1 MAEENYKIQYLPQ
14 KRIDLMLEGG
24 VIEERDGR
32 FFDVFSAIEYKVEG
46 SEIIAVTSDGTELT
60 QDDLNQLNN
69 ESNVGV
75 GGTFTADGTFIPPGF
90 EDATTIDTTTV
101 GIGTTGEVENLLDN
115 INGGNGVNTLQ
126 VLKSTLD
133 DHPEHQQFR
142 FTKQYQATLL
152 EATDLVDTGD
162 ACGKSET
169 GKISGALRKFFKKLK
184 KIRKYGK
191 MYVDEV
197 LSDLSNIRSLIKDT
211 SSIIAAALRTIV
223 QRLRNFII
231 EKVRTAIDK
240 IVDKIFTTLSNTIKQ
255 TIVQQTLNLIIC
267 KFEEILDGLA
277 DFVSNFLNELVG
289 KVINIPLCAA
299 QQFANALINNLA
311 ANIDRAMAPILDGI
325 GDLIGGIG
333 RVAGSIFSAIDKILA
348 IESFLCL
355 EPECPEITEINTNP
369 SDDAAFQTAKDNF
382 ASFIEVPSSSDVE
395 DSIGQWID
403 GFSIF
408 GEKISDSPDSGL
420 ACNTDPFKCG
430 PPTIEI
436 FGGGGIGAA
445 GSAIVDHLGH
455 LIGIN
460 LDNGGT
466 GYTTPPFVA
475 IIDACDHGQGASAYS
490 EINNE
495 GVVVRII
502 IVNTG
507 NGYDNQP
514 TGGTEFDDVVE
525 DTDVISGIISDY
537 NICLDGFEI
546 ISTGIGYS
554 PTDEITIT
562 PDIPNL
568 EVSVSMNDQGQIIE
582 MQILDSV
589 CGITE
594 MPDID
599 INSLTGAGIE
609 VRPILSFNRIID
621 DSPQEVSD
629 RIVEVPIGTDEDT
642 IRNLAQQRNIVR
654 VIDCVS

>member
-1 MAEENYKIQYLPQ
+1 MTSSGKESSKNIK
-14 KRIDLMLEGG
+14 
-24 VIEERDGR
+24 
-32 FFDVFSAIEYKVEG
+32 EG
-46 SEIIAVTSDGTELT
+46 SPKHELYGYS
-60 QDDLNQLNN
+60 QQYQQSKIFAEAL
-69 ESNVGV
+69 VY
-75 GGTFTADGTFIPPGF
+75 
-90 EDATTIDTTTV
+90 
-101 GIGTTGEVENLLDN
+101 TGEPCGSGQMGKIN
-115 INGGNGVNTLQ
+115 IALQ
-126 VLKSTLD
+126 NFFQQLKLI
-133 DHPEHQQFR
+133 
-142 FTKQYQATLL
+142 KQYGQ
-152 EATDLVDTGD
+152 
-162 ACGKSET
+162 
-169 GKISGALRKFFKKLK
+169 
-184 KIRKYGK
+184 
-191 MYVDEV
+191 MYVNEV
-197 LSDLSNIRSLIKDT
+197 LSDLSNIRSLINDV
-211 SSIIAAALRTIV
+211 SSIIATALRTIV

-231 EKVRTAIDK
+231 SKIRQVIQK
-240 IVDKIFTTLSNTIKQ
+240 IVDKIFTTLANTIKG
-255 TIVQQTLNLIIC
+255 TIVQQIINQILC
-267 KFEEILDGLA
+267 KFTEILDGLA
-277 DFVSNFLNELVG
+277 DFVSNFLSELVG
-289 KVINIPLCAA
+289 KVVNIPLCAA
-299 QQFANALINNLA
+299 EQFANALINNLA
-311 ANIDRAMAPILDGI
+311 AKIDNALAPILDGI

-333 RVAGSIFSAIDKILA
+333 KVAGSVFSAIDRILA
-348 IESFLCL
+348 FESFLCL
-355 EPECPEITEINTNP
+355 RPKCSEVIEINLNPATNVP
-369 SDDAAFQTAKDNF
+369 FKTAKDNF
-382 ASFIEVPSSSDVE
+382 ASFIEVPSSSEVE
-395 DSIGQWID
+395 DSVGQWISD
-403 GFSIF
+403 FSIF

-420 ACNTDPFKCG
+420 ACDTDPFKCG

-495 GVVVRII
+495 GEVVRII

-562 PDIPNL
+562 PNIPNL
-568 EVSVSMNDQGQIIE
+568 EVSVSMNEQGQVIE

-599 INSLTGAGIE
+599 INSLTGAGLE

-629 RIVEVPIGTDEDT
+629 RVVEVPIGTDEDT

>member
-1 MAEENYKIQYLPQ
+1 MA
-14 KRIDLMLEGG
+14 
-24 VIEERDGR
+24 
-32 FFDVFSAIEYKVEG
+32 
-46 SEIIAVTSDGTELT
+46 AVTKQSSNNYSKPGASTSEQIITSKQVVLT
-60 QDDLNQLNN
+60 KL
-69 ESNVGV
+69 ESQ
-75 GGTFTADGTFIPPGF
+75 
-90 EDATTIDTTTV
+90 AT
-101 GIGTTGEVENLLDN
+101 
-115 INGGNGVNTLQ
+115 VNT
-126 VLKSTLD
+126 
-133 DHPEHQQFR
+133 
-142 FTKQYQATLL
+142 
-152 EATDLVDTGD
+152 GD
-162 ACGKSET
+162 PCGKSESS
-169 GKISGALRKFFKKLK
+169 KISSALRNFFKQLK
-184 KIRKYGK
+184 KIKKYGK

-197 LSDLSNIRSLIKDT
+197 LLDLKNIRSLIKDT
-211 SSIIAAALRTIV
+211 SSIIAAALRTIT
-223 QRLRNFII
+223 QRLRNWII
-231 EKVRTAIDK
+231 GKIRKAIQW
-240 IVDKIFTTLSNTIKQ
+240 IVDKIFTTLANTIKS

-267 KFEEILDGLA
+267 KFEEILSGLA
-277 DFVSNFLNELVG
+277 DFVSNFLSELVG
-289 KVINIPLCAA
+289 KVVNIPLCAA

-311 ANIDRAMAPILDGI
+311 AKIDSALAPILDGI

-333 RVAGSIFSAIDKILA
+333 KVAGSVFSAIDKILA

-355 EPECPEITEINTNP
+355 EQDCPEITEINTDP

-395 DSIGQWID
+395 DSIGQYID

-420 ACNTDPFKCG
+420 SCDTNPYRCG

-455 LIGIN
+455 LIGVN
-460 LDNGGT
+460 LDNGGE

-475 IIDACDHGQGASAYS
+475 IIDNCEHGQGASAYS

-495 GVVVRII
+495 GVVVRIV

-514 TGGTEFDDVVE
+514 TGGTEFDDVV
-525 DTDVISGIISDY
+525 DDDVDGIDVVGGIISDY
-537 NICLDGFEI
+537 NVCLDGFEI

-568 EVSVSMNDQGQIIE
+568 EVSVSMNEQGQVIE

-599 INSLTGAGIE
+599 INSLTGAGLE
-609 VRPILSFNRIID
+609 VRPILSFNRIVD

-629 RIVEVPIGTDEDT
+629 RVVEVPIGTDEDA
-642 IRNLAQQRNIVR
+642 IRILAQQRNIVR

>member
-1 MAEENYKIQYLPQ
+1 MAVDIQ
-14 KRIDLMLEGG
+14 
-24 VIEERDGR
+24 
-32 FFDVFSAIEYKVEG
+32 A
-46 SEIIAVTSDGTELT
+46 
-60 QDDLNQLNN
+60 
-69 ESNVGV
+69 
-75 GGTFTADGTFIPPGF
+75 
-90 EDATTIDTTTV
+90 
-101 GIGTTGEVENLLDN
+101 
-115 INGGNGVNTLQ
+115 
-126 VLKSTLD
+126 LKSNNIGF
-133 DHPEHQQFR
+133 PGHQQYGNSQQIVKSTIF
-142 FTKQYQATLL
+142 A
-152 EATDLVDTGD
+152 EALVDTGD
-162 ACGKSET
+162 PCGKSEL
-169 GKISGALRKFFKKLK
+169 GKISGALRNFFEQLKL
-184 KIRKYGK
+184 IRKYGQ
-191 MYVDEV
+191 MYVNEV
-197 LSDLSNIRSLIKDT
+197 LSDLSNIRSLIKDA

-231 EKVRTAIDK
+231 DK
-240 IVDKIFTTLSNTIKQ
+240 IRGVVQAIVDKIFTTLANTIKG
-255 TIVQQTLNLIIC
+255 TIVQKIINQILC
-267 KFEEILDGLA
+267 TFTKILDGLV
-277 DFVSNFLNELVG
+277 DFVSNFLSELVG

-299 QQFANALINNLA
+299 QQFANSLINNLA
-311 ANIDRAMAPILDGI
+311 ASIDKALAPILDGI
-325 GDLIGGIG
+325 GDLMGGIG
-333 RVAGSIFSAIDKILA
+333 KVAGSVFSAIDKILA
-348 IESFLCL
+348 FESFLCL
-355 EPECPEITEINTNP
+355 EPDCPEVTEINLNP
-369 SDDAAFQTAKDNF
+369 SNTTPFKTAKDNF
-382 ASFIEVPSSSDVE
+382 ESFIEVPSSSDVE

-420 ACNTDPFKCG
+420 TCDTDPFKCG

-460 LDNGGT
+460 LDNGGS

-495 GVVVRII
+495 GEVVRII

-525 DTDVISGIISDY
+525 DTDVVSGVISDY
-537 NICLDGFEI
+537 NICLEGFEI

-562 PDIPNL
+562 PNIPNL

-642 IRNLAQQRNIVR
+642 IRNLAQQQNIVR

>member
-1 MAEENYKIQYLPQ
+1 MADNSSIQ
-14 KRIDLMLEGG
+14 
-24 VIEERDGR
+24 
-32 FFDVFSAIEYKVEG
+32 A
-46 SEIIAVTSDGTELT
+46 
-60 QDDLNQLNN
+60 
-69 ESNVGV
+69 
-75 GGTFTADGTFIPPGF
+75 
-90 EDATTIDTTTV
+90 
-101 GIGTTGEVENLLDN
+101 
-115 INGGNGVNTLQ
+115 
-126 VLKSTLD
+126 LKSNNTGF
-133 DHPEHQQFR
+133 PRHQQYGNSQQIVRSTIF
-142 FTKQYQATLL
+142 AD
-152 EATDLVDTGD
+152 ALVDTGD
-162 ACGKSET
+162 PCGKSEL
-169 GKISGALRKFFKKLK
+169 GKISGALRNLFKQLKL
-184 KIRKYGK
+184 IRKYGQ
-191 MYVDEV
+191 MYVNEV
-197 LSDLSNIRSLIKDT
+197 LSELSNIRSLIKDA

-231 EKVRTAIDK
+231 DK
-240 IVDKIFTTLSNTIKQ
+240 IRGVVQAIVDKIFTTLANTIKG
-255 TIVQQTLNLIIC
+255 TIVQKIINQILC
-267 KFEEILDGLA
+267 TFTKILDGLV
-277 DFVSNFLNELVG
+277 DFVSNFLSELVG

-348 IESFLCL
+348 FESFLCL
-355 EPECPEITEINTNP
+355 EPDCPDVTEINLNP
-369 SDDAAFQTAKDNF
+369 SKTTPFETAKDNF
-382 ASFIEVPSSSDVE
+382 ESFIEVPSSSDVE

-460 LDNGGT
+460 LDNGGS

-495 GVVVRII
+495 GEVVRII

-507 NGYDNQP
+507 DGYDNQP
-514 TGGTEFDDVVE
+514 TGGTEFDDVVD
-525 DTDVISGIISDY
+525 DTDVVSGVISDY
-537 NICLDGFEI
+537 NICLEGFEI

>member
-1 MAEENYKIQYLPQ
+1 MARLSYDIQTPKDWTNSTAPTEEQIA
-14 KRIDLMLEGG
+14 
-24 VIEERDGR
+24 
-32 FFDVFSAIEYKVEG
+32 FSKALV
-46 SEIIAVTSDGTELT
+46 
-60 QDDLNQLNN
+60 
-69 ESNVGV
+69 
-75 GGTFTADGTFIPPGF
+75 
-90 EDATTIDTTTV
+90 
-101 GIGTTGEVENLLDN
+101 
-115 INGGNGVNTLQ
+115 
-126 VLKSTLD
+126 
-133 DHPEHQQFR
+133 
-142 FTKQYQATLL
+142 ATLT
-152 EATDLVDTGD
+152 EAQEIVPTGD
-162 ACGKSET
+162 ACGKSEA
-169 GKISGALRKFFKKLK
+169 GKISTALRKFFKKLK
-184 KIRKYGK
+184 NIKKYGK

-197 LSDLSNIRSLIKDT
+197 LLDLQNIRSLIKDV

-223 QRLRNFII
+223 QRLRNWI
-231 EKVRTAIDK
+231 IDK
-240 IVDKIFTTLSNTIKQ
+240 IRKAIQFIVDKIFTTLANTIKS

-277 DFVSNFLNELVG
+277 DFVSNFLSELVG
-289 KVINIPLCAA
+289 KVVNIPLCAA

-311 ANIDRAMAPILDGI
+311 AKIDSALAPILDGI

-333 RVAGSIFSAIDKILA
+333 KVAGSVFSAIDKILA

-355 EPECPEITEINTNP
+355 EPECPEVTDINTNP
-369 SDDAAFQTAKDNF
+369 SDDAVFQLAKDNF
-382 ASFIEVPSSSDVE
+382 ASFIEVPSSSEVE
-395 DSIGQWID
+395 DSIGKWTE

-408 GEKISDSPDSGL
+408 GEKIADSPDSGL
-420 ACNTDPFKCG
+420 TCDTNPYRCG

-445 GSAIVDHLGH
+445 SSAIVDHLGH
-455 LIGIN
+455 IIGAN
-460 LDNGGT
+460 LDNGGS

-475 IIDACDHGQGASAYS
+475 IIDNCEHGQGASAYS

-495 GVVVRII
+495 GVVVRIV

-514 TGGTEFDDVVE
+514 TGGTEFDDVV
-525 DTDVISGIISDY
+525 DDDIDGIDVVGGIISDY
-537 NICLDGFEI
+537 NVCLDGFEI

-562 PDIPNL
+562 PNIPNL
-568 EVSVSMNDQGQIIE
+568 EVSVSMNEQGQVIE

-599 INSLTGAGIE
+599 INSLTGAGLE
-609 VRPILSFNRIID
+609 VRPILSFNRIVD

-629 RIVEVPIGTDEDT
+629 RVVEVPIGTDEDA
-642 IRNLAQQRNIVR
+642 IRILAQQRNIVR

>member
-1 MAEENYKIQYLPQ
+1 M
-14 KRIDLMLEGG
+14 
-24 VIEERDGR
+24 
-32 FFDVFSAIEYKVEG
+32 
-46 SEIIAVTSDGTELT
+46 T
-60 QDDLNQLNN
+60 
-69 ESNVGV
+69 
-75 GGTFTADGTFIPPGF
+75 
-90 EDATTIDTTTV
+90 
-101 GIGTTGEVENLLDN
+101 
-115 INGGNGVNTLQ
+115 VNTRQSENIYSKEGAYYSDQPLYSQ
-126 VLKSTLD
+126 AYQKSTIFAD
-133 DHPEHQQFR
+133 
-142 FTKQYQATLL
+142 A
-152 EATDLVDTGD
+152 LVDTGD
-162 ACGKSET
+162 PCGKSEL
-169 GKISGALRKFFKKLK
+169 GKISGALRNLFKQLKL
-184 KIRKYGK
+184 IRKYGQ
-191 MYVDEV
+191 MYVNEV
-197 LSDLSNIRSLIKDT
+197 LSDLSNIRSLIKDA

-231 EKVRTAIDK
+231 DK
-240 IVDKIFTTLSNTIKQ
+240 IRGVVQAIVDKIFTTLANTIKG
-255 TIVQQTLNLIIC
+255 TIVQLIINQILC
-267 KFEEILDGLA
+267 KFTEILDGLV
-277 DFVSNFLNELVG
+277 DFVSNFLSELVG
-289 KVINIPLCAA
+289 KVVNIPLCAA
-299 QQFANALINNLA
+299 QQFANSLINNLA
-311 ANIDRAMAPILDGI
+311 ANIDKALAPILDGI

-333 RVAGSIFSAIDKILA
+333 KVAGSVFSAIDKILA
-348 IESFLCL
+348 FESFLCL
-355 EPECPEITEINTNP
+355 EPKCPENTEINLNP
-369 SDDAAFQTAKDNF
+369 SKTTPFQTAKDNF
-382 ASFIEVPSSSDVE
+382 ESFIEVPSSSDVE
-395 DSIGQWID
+395 DSIGGYID

-420 ACNTDPFKCG
+420 ACDTDPYRCG

-436 FGGGGIGAA
+436 FGGGGLAAA

-460 LDNGGT
+460 LDNGGS

-507 NGYDNQP
+507 DGYDNQP
-514 TGGTEFDDVVE
+514 TGGTEFDDVDT
-525 DTDVISGIISDY
+525 DTDVVSGIISDY
-537 NICLDGFEI
+537 NICLEGFEI

-562 PDIPNL
+562 PNIPNL
-568 EVSVSMNDQGQIIE
+568 EVSVSMNEQGQIIE

-629 RIVEVPIGTDEDT
+629 RVVEVPIGTDEDI

>member
-24 VIEERDGR
+24 VIEEKDGR

-90 EDATTIDTTTV
+90 EDATTIDTTV

-382 ASFIEVPSSSDVE
+382 ASFIEVPSSSEVE
-395 DSIGQWID
+395 DSVGQWID
-403 GFSIF
+403 DFSIF
-408 GEKISDSPDSGL
+408 GEKIADSPDSGL
-420 ACNTDPFKCG
+420 SCDTDPYRCG

-599 INSLTGAGIE
+599 INSLTGAGLE
-609 VRPILSFNRIID
+609 VRPILSFNRIVD

-629 RIVEVPIGTDEDT
+629 RVVEVPIGTDEDT

>member
-1 MAEENYKIQYLPQ
+1 MASNIQ
-14 KRIDLMLEGG
+14 
-24 VIEERDGR
+24 
-32 FFDVFSAIEYKVEG
+32 A
-46 SEIIAVTSDGTELT
+46 
-60 QDDLNQLNN
+60 
-69 ESNVGV
+69 
-75 GGTFTADGTFIPPGF
+75 
-90 EDATTIDTTTV
+90 
-101 GIGTTGEVENLLDN
+101 
-115 INGGNGVNTLQ
+115 
-126 VLKSTLD
+126 LKSIKGDKVDKTQLYGNSQ
-133 DHPEHQQFR
+133 HIVKSTIF
-142 FTKQYQATLL
+142 A
-152 EATDLVDTGD
+152 EALVDTGD
-162 ACGKSET
+162 PCGKSEL
-169 GKISGALRKFFKKLK
+169 GKISGALRNFFEQLKL
-184 KIRKYGK
+184 IRKYGQ
-191 MYVDEV
+191 MYVNEV
-197 LSDLSNIRSLIKDT
+197 LSDLSNIRSLIKDA

-231 EKVRTAIDK
+231 DK
-240 IVDKIFTTLSNTIKQ
+240 IRGVIQAIVDKIFTTLANTIKG
-255 TIVQQTLNLIIC
+255 TIVQKIINQILC
-267 KFEEILDGLA
+267 EFTRILDGLV
-277 DFVSNFLNELVG
+277 DFVSNFLSELVG

-299 QQFANALINNLA
+299 QQFANSLINNLA
-311 ANIDRAMAPILDGI
+311 ANIDKALAPILDGI
-325 GDLIGGIG
+325 GDLMGGIG
-333 RVAGSIFSAIDKILA
+333 KVAGSVFSAIDKILA
-348 IESFLCL
+348 FESFLCL
-355 EPECPEITEINTNP
+355 EPKCPEVTEINLNP
-369 SDDAAFQTAKDNF
+369 SNTTPFKTAKDNF

-395 DSIGQWID
+395 DSIGRYID
-403 GFSIF
+403 EFSIF

-420 ACNTDPFKCG
+420 ACDTDPFKCG

-460 LDNGGT
+460 LDNGGS

-495 GVVVRII
+495 GEVVRII

-507 NGYDNQP
+507 DGYDNQP
-514 TGGTEFDDVVE
+514 TGGTEFDDVVD
-525 DTDVISGIISDY
+525 DTDVVSGVISDY
-537 NICLDGFEI
+537 NICLEGFEI

-568 EVSVSMNDQGQIIE
+568 EVNVSMNDQGQIIE

-599 INSLTGAGIE
+599 INSLTGAGLE
-609 VRPILSFNRIID
+609 VRPILSFNRIVD

-629 RIVEVPIGTDEDT
+629 RVVEVPIGTDEDT
-642 IRNLAQQRNIVR
+642 IRNLAQQQNIVR

>member
-1 MAEENYKIQYLPQ
+1 MASNIQ
-14 KRIDLMLEGG
+14 
-24 VIEERDGR
+24 
-32 FFDVFSAIEYKVEG
+32 A
-46 SEIIAVTSDGTELT
+46 
-60 QDDLNQLNN
+60 
-69 ESNVGV
+69 
-75 GGTFTADGTFIPPGF
+75 
-90 EDATTIDTTTV
+90 
-101 GIGTTGEVENLLDN
+101 
-115 INGGNGVNTLQ
+115 
-126 VLKSTLD
+126 LKSINKNVDQSQLYGNS
-133 DHPEHQQFR
+133 QQIVRSTIF
-142 FTKQYQATLL
+142 A
-152 EATDLVDTGD
+152 EALVDTGD
-162 ACGKSET
+162 PCGKSEL
-169 GKISGALRKFFKKLK
+169 GKISGALRNLFKQLKL
-184 KIRKYGK
+184 IRKYGQ
-191 MYVDEV
+191 MYVNEV
-197 LSDLSNIRSLIKDT
+197 LSDLSNIRSLIKDA
-211 SSIIAAALRTIV
+211 SSIIASALRTIV

-231 EKVRTAIDK
+231 SKIRGVIQA
-240 IVDKIFTTLSNTIKQ
+240 IVDKIFTTLANTIKG
-255 TIVQQTLNLIIC
+255 TIVQKIINQILC
-267 KFEEILDGLA
+267 EFTRILDGIV
-277 DFVSNFLNELVG
+277 DFVSNFLSELVG

-299 QQFANALINNLA
+299 QQFANSLINNLA
-311 ANIDRAMAPILDGI
+311 ANIDKALAPILDGI
-325 GDLIGGIG
+325 GDLIGGVG
-333 RVAGSIFSAIDKILA
+333 KVAGSVFSAIDKILA
-348 IESFLCL
+348 FESFLCQ
-355 EPECPEITEINTNP
+355 EPDCPKNTEINLNP
-369 SDDAAFQTAKDNF
+369 SKTTPFQTARDNF
-382 ASFIEVPSSSDVE
+382 KSFIEVPSSSDVE
-395 DSIGQWID
+395 DSIGGYID

-420 ACNTDPFKCG
+420 ACDTDPYRCG

-436 FGGGGIGAA
+436 FGGGGLAAA

-460 LDNGGT
+460 LDNGGS

-507 NGYDNQP
+507 DGYDNQP
-514 TGGTEFDDVVE
+514 TGGTEFDDVDTDT
-525 DTDVISGIISDY
+525 DTDVVSGIISDY
-537 NICLDGFEI
+537 NICLEGFEI

-562 PDIPNL
+562 PNIPNL
-568 EVSVSMNDQGQIIE
+568 EVSVSMNEQGQIIE

-629 RIVEVPIGTDEDT
+629 RVVEVPIGTDEDA

>member
-1 MAEENYKIQYLPQ
+1 MASNIQ
-14 KRIDLMLEGG
+14 
-24 VIEERDGR
+24 
-32 FFDVFSAIEYKVEG
+32 A
-46 SEIIAVTSDGTELT
+46 
-60 QDDLNQLNN
+60 
-69 ESNVGV
+69 
-75 GGTFTADGTFIPPGF
+75 
-90 EDATTIDTTTV
+90 
-101 GIGTTGEVENLLDN
+101 
-115 INGGNGVNTLQ
+115 
-126 VLKSTLD
+126 LKSINKNVDQSQLYGNS
-133 DHPEHQQFR
+133 QQIVRSTIF
-142 FTKQYQATLL
+142 A
-152 EATDLVDTGD
+152 EALVDTGD
-162 ACGKSET
+162 PCGKSEL
-169 GKISGALRKFFKKLK
+169 GKISGALRNLFKQLKL
-184 KIRKYGK
+184 IRKYGQ
-191 MYVDEV
+191 MYVNEV
-197 LSDLSNIRSLIKDT
+197 LSDLSNIRSLIKHA
-211 SSIIAAALRTIV
+211 SSIIASALRTIV

-231 EKVRTAIDK
+231 SKIRGVIQA
-240 IVDKIFTTLSNTIKQ
+240 IVDKIFTTLANTIKG
-255 TIVQQTLNLIIC
+255 TIVQKIINQILC
-267 KFEEILDGLA
+267 EFTRILDGIV
-277 DFVSNFLNELVG
+277 DFVSNFLSELVG

-311 ANIDRAMAPILDGI
+311 ASIDKALAPILDGI
-325 GDLIGGIG
+325 GDLIGGVG
-333 RVAGSIFSAIDKILA
+333 KVAGSVFSAIDKILA
-348 IESFLCL
+348 FESFLCQ
-355 EPECPEITEINTNP
+355 EPDCPKNTEINLNP
-369 SDDAAFQTAKDNF
+369 SKTTPFQTARDNF
-382 ASFIEVPSSSDVE
+382 KSFIEVPSSSDVE
-395 DSIGQWID
+395 DSIGGYID

-420 ACNTDPFKCG
+420 ACDTDPYRCG

-436 FGGGGIGAA
+436 FGGGGLAAA

-460 LDNGGT
+460 LDNGGS

-507 NGYDNQP
+507 DGYDNQP
-514 TGGTEFDDVVE
+514 TGGTEFDDVDTDT
-525 DTDVISGIISDY
+525 DTDVVSGIISDY
-537 NICLDGFEI
+537 NICLEGFEI

-562 PDIPNL
+562 PNIPNL
-568 EVSVSMNDQGQIIE
+568 EVSVSMNEQGQIIE

-629 RIVEVPIGTDEDT
+629 RVVEVPIGTDEDA

>member
-1 MAEENYKIQYLPQ
+1 MASNIQ
-14 KRIDLMLEGG
+14 
-24 VIEERDGR
+24 
-32 FFDVFSAIEYKVEG
+32 A
-46 SEIIAVTSDGTELT
+46 
-60 QDDLNQLNN
+60 
-69 ESNVGV
+69 
-75 GGTFTADGTFIPPGF
+75 
-90 EDATTIDTTTV
+90 
-101 GIGTTGEVENLLDN
+101 
-115 INGGNGVNTLQ
+115 
-126 VLKSTLD
+126 LKSINKNVDQSQLYGNS
-133 DHPEHQQFR
+133 QQIVRSTIF
-142 FTKQYQATLL
+142 A
-152 EATDLVDTGD
+152 EALVDTGD
-162 ACGKSET
+162 PCGKSEL
-169 GKISGALRKFFKKLK
+169 GKISGALRNLFKQLKL
-184 KIRKYGK
+184 IRKYGQ
-191 MYVDEV
+191 MYVNEV
-197 LSDLSNIRSLIKDT
+197 LSDLSNIRSLIKDA
-211 SSIIAAALRTIV
+211 SSIIASALRTIV

-231 EKVRTAIDK
+231 SKIRGVIQA
-240 IVDKIFTTLSNTIKQ
+240 IVDKIFTTLANTIKG
-255 TIVQQTLNLIIC
+255 TIVQKIINQILC
-267 KFEEILDGLA
+267 EFTRILDGIV
-277 DFVSNFLNELVG
+277 DFVSNFLSELVG

-299 QQFANALINNLA
+299 QQFANSLINNLA
-311 ANIDRAMAPILDGI
+311 ANIDKALAPILDGI
-325 GDLIGGIG
+325 GDLIGGVG
-333 RVAGSIFSAIDKILA
+333 KVAGSVFSAIDKILA
-348 IESFLCL
+348 FESFLCQ
-355 EPECPEITEINTNP
+355 EPDCPKNTEINLNP
-369 SDDAAFQTAKDNF
+369 SKTTPFQTARDNF
-382 ASFIEVPSSSDVE
+382 KSFIEVPSSSDVE
-395 DSIGQWID
+395 DSIGGYID

-420 ACNTDPFKCG
+420 ACDTDPYRCG

-436 FGGGGIGAA
+436 FGGGGLAAA

-460 LDNGGT
+460 LDNGGS

-507 NGYDNQP
+507 DGYDNQP
-514 TGGTEFDDVVE
+514 TGGTEFDDVDTDT
-525 DTDVISGIISDY
+525 DTDVVSGIISDY
-537 NICLDGFEI
+537 NICLEGFEI

-562 PDIPNL
+562 PNIPNL
-568 EVSVSMNDQGQIIE
+568 EVSVSMNEQGQIIE

-599 INSLTGAGIE
+599 INSLTGAGLE

-629 RIVEVPIGTDEDT
+629 RVVEVPIGTDEDA

>member
-1 MAEENYKIQYLPQ
+1 MARLSYDIQSPKDWTNSTAPTEEQIA
-14 KRIDLMLEGG
+14 
-24 VIEERDGR
+24 
-32 FFDVFSAIEYKVEG
+32 FSKALV
-46 SEIIAVTSDGTELT
+46 
-60 QDDLNQLNN
+60 
-69 ESNVGV
+69 
-75 GGTFTADGTFIPPGF
+75 
-90 EDATTIDTTTV
+90 
-101 GIGTTGEVENLLDN
+101 
-115 INGGNGVNTLQ
+115 
-126 VLKSTLD
+126 
-133 DHPEHQQFR
+133 
-142 FTKQYQATLL
+142 ATLT
-152 EATDLVDTGD
+152 EAQEIVPTGD
-162 ACGKSET
+162 ACGKSEA
-169 GKISGALRKFFKKLK
+169 GKISTALRKFFKKLK
-184 KIRKYGK
+184 NIKKYGK

-197 LSDLSNIRSLIKDT
+197 LLDLQNIRSLIKDV

-223 QRLRNFII
+223 QRLRNWI
-231 EKVRTAIDK
+231 IDK
-240 IVDKIFTTLSNTIKQ
+240 IRKAIQFIVDKIFTTLANTIKS

-277 DFVSNFLNELVG
+277 DFVSNFLSELVG
-289 KVINIPLCAA
+289 KVVNIPLCAA

-311 ANIDRAMAPILDGI
+311 AKIDSALAPILDGI

-333 RVAGSIFSAIDKILA
+333 KVAGSVFSAIDKILA

-355 EPECPEITEINTNP
+355 EPECPEVTDINTNP
-369 SDDAAFQTAKDNF
+369 SDDAVFQLAKDNF
-382 ASFIEVPSSSDVE
+382 ASFIEVPSSSEVE
-395 DSIGQWID
+395 DSIGKWTE

-408 GEKISDSPDSGL
+408 GEKIADSPDSGL
-420 ACNTDPFKCG
+420 TCDTNPYRCG
-430 PPTIEI
+430 PPPIEI

-445 GSAIVDHLGH
+445 ASAIVDHLGH
-455 LIGIN
+455 IIGAN
-460 LDNGGT
+460 LDNGGS

-475 IIDACDHGQGASAYS
+475 IIDNCEHGQGASAYS

-495 GVVVRII
+495 GVVVRIV

-514 TGGTEFDDVVE
+514 TGGTEFDDVV
-525 DTDVISGIISDY
+525 DDDIDGIDVVGGIISDY
-537 NICLDGFEI
+537 NVCLDGFEI

-562 PDIPNL
+562 PNIPNL
-568 EVSVSMNDQGQIIE
+568 EVSVSMNEQGQVIE

-599 INSLTGAGIE
+599 INSLTGAGLE

-629 RIVEVPIGTDEDT
+629 RVVEVPIGTDEDT

>member
-1 MAEENYKIQYLPQ
+1 MLKNILDLLKLDEMSPVEAGPENGNGNGNG
-14 KRIDLMLEGG
+14 EN
-24 VIEERDGR
+24 
-32 FFDVFSAIEYKVEG
+32 FFDNPSANIQTPKTYTVDYTYN
-46 SEIIAVTSDGTELT
+46 SEQYALSKDIVRTLTEA
-60 QDDLNQLNN
+60 
-69 ESNVGV
+69 SRR
-75 GGTFTADGTFIPPGF
+75 
-90 EDATTIDTTTV
+90 
-101 GIGTTGEVENLLDN
+101 
-115 INGGNGVNTLQ
+115 VN
-126 VLKSTLD
+126 
-133 DHPEHQQFR
+133 
-142 FTKQYQATLL
+142 
-152 EATDLVDTGD
+152 TGD

-169 GKISGALRKFFKKLK
+169 GKISGALRNFFDDLK

-197 LSDLSNIRSLIKDT
+197 LYDLSNIRSLIKNT

-231 EKVRTAIDK
+231 EKVRKAIDK
-240 IVDKIFTTLSNTIKQ
+240 IVDKIFTTLTNTVKQ

-267 KFEEILDGLA
+267 KFEEILNGLA
-277 DFVSNFLNELVG
+277 DFVSNFLSELVG

-369 SDDAAFQTAKDNF
+369 SEDAVFQLAKDNF

-420 ACNTDPFKCG
+420 TCDTDPFKCG

-460 LDNGGT
+460 LDNGGS

-495 GVVVRII
+495 GEVVRII

-507 NGYDNQP
+507 DGYDNQP
-514 TGGTEFDDVVE
+514 TGGTEFDDVDTDT
-525 DTDVISGIISDY
+525 DTDVVSGIISDY

-562 PDIPNL
+562 PNIPNL

-629 RIVEVPIGTDEDT
+629 RVVEVPIGTDEDT

>member
-1 MAEENYKIQYLPQ
+1 M
-14 KRIDLMLEGG
+14 
-24 VIEERDGR
+24 
-32 FFDVFSAIEYKVEG
+32 
-46 SEIIAVTSDGTELT
+46 
-60 QDDLNQLNN
+60 
-69 ESNVGV
+69 
-75 GGTFTADGTFIPPGF
+75 
-90 EDATTIDTTTV
+90 
-101 GIGTTGEVENLLDN
+101 
-115 INGGNGVNTLQ
+115 
-126 VLKSTLD
+126 
-133 DHPEHQQFR
+133 
-142 FTKQYQATLL
+142 
-152 EATDLVDTGD
+152 
-162 ACGKSET
+162 
-169 GKISGALRKFFKKLK
+169 
-184 KIRKYGK
+184 
-191 MYVDEV
+191 DEV

-267 KFEEILDGLA
+267 KFEEILEGLA
-277 DFVSNFLNELVG
+277 DFVSNFLSELVG

-369 SDDAAFQTAKDNF
+369 SEDAAFQTAKDNF

-420 ACNTDPFKCG
+420 VCNTDPFKCG

-455 LIGIN
+455 LIGVN

-599 INSLTGAGIE
+599 INSLTGAGLE
-609 VRPILSFNRIID
+609 VRPILSFNRIVD

-629 RIVEVPIGTDEDT
+629 RVVEVPIGTDEDT

>member
-1 MAEENYKIQYLPQ
+1 MARLSYDIQTPKDWTNSTAPTEEQIA
-14 KRIDLMLEGG
+14 
-24 VIEERDGR
+24 
-32 FFDVFSAIEYKVEG
+32 FSKALV
-46 SEIIAVTSDGTELT
+46 
-60 QDDLNQLNN
+60 
-69 ESNVGV
+69 
-75 GGTFTADGTFIPPGF
+75 
-90 EDATTIDTTTV
+90 
-101 GIGTTGEVENLLDN
+101 
-115 INGGNGVNTLQ
+115 
-126 VLKSTLD
+126 
-133 DHPEHQQFR
+133 
-142 FTKQYQATLL
+142 ATLT
-152 EATDLVDTGD
+152 EAQEIVPTGD
-162 ACGKSET
+162 ACGKSEA
-169 GKISGALRKFFKKLK
+169 GKISTALRKFFKKLK
-184 KIRKYGK
+184 NIKKYGK

-197 LSDLSNIRSLIKDT
+197 LLDLQNIRSLIKDV

-223 QRLRNFII
+223 QRLRNWI
-231 EKVRTAIDK
+231 IDK
-240 IVDKIFTTLSNTIKQ
+240 IRKAIQFIVDKIFTTLANTIKS

-277 DFVSNFLNELVG
+277 DFVSNFLSELVG
-289 KVINIPLCAA
+289 KVVNIPLCAA

-311 ANIDRAMAPILDGI
+311 AKIDSALAPILDGI

-333 RVAGSIFSAIDKILA
+333 KVAGSVFSAIDKILA

-355 EPECPEITEINTNP
+355 EPECPEVTDINTNP
-369 SDDAAFQTAKDNF
+369 SDDAVFQLAKDNF
-382 ASFIEVPSSSDVE
+382 ASFIEVPSSSEVE
-395 DSIGQWID
+395 DSIGKWTE

-408 GEKISDSPDSGL
+408 GEKIADSPDSGL
-420 ACNTDPFKCG
+420 TCDTNPYRCG

-436 FGGGGIGAA
+436 FGGGGLAAA

-455 LIGIN
+455 LIGVN
-460 LDNGGT
+460 LDNGGS

-475 IIDACDHGQGASAYS
+475 IIDNCDHGQGASAYS

-495 GVVVRII
+495 GVVVRIV

-514 TGGTEFDDVVE
+514 TGGTEFDDVV
-525 DTDVISGIISDY
+525 DDDIDGIDVVGGIISDY
-537 NICLDGFEI
+537 NVCLDGFEI

-562 PDIPNL
+562 PNIPNL
-568 EVSVSMNDQGQIIE
+568 EVSVSMNEQGQVIE

-599 INSLTGAGIE
+599 INSLTGAGLE
-609 VRPILSFNRIID
+609 VRPILSFNRIVD

-629 RIVEVPIGTDEDT
+629 RVVEVPIGTDEDA
-642 IRNLAQQRNIVR
+642 IRILAQQRNIVR

>member
-1 MAEENYKIQYLPQ
+1 MADNSSIQ
-14 KRIDLMLEGG
+14 
-24 VIEERDGR
+24 
-32 FFDVFSAIEYKVEG
+32 A
-46 SEIIAVTSDGTELT
+46 
-60 QDDLNQLNN
+60 
-69 ESNVGV
+69 
-75 GGTFTADGTFIPPGF
+75 
-90 EDATTIDTTTV
+90 
-101 GIGTTGEVENLLDN
+101 
-115 INGGNGVNTLQ
+115 
-126 VLKSTLD
+126 LKSNNTGF
-133 DHPEHQQFR
+133 PRHQQYGNSQQIVRSTIF
-142 FTKQYQATLL
+142 AD
-152 EATDLVDTGD
+152 ALVDTGD
-162 ACGKSET
+162 PCGKSEL
-169 GKISGALRKFFKKLK
+169 GKISGALRNLFKQLKL
-184 KIRKYGK
+184 IRKYGQ
-191 MYVDEV
+191 MYVNEV
-197 LSDLSNIRSLIKDT
+197 LSDLSNIRSLIKDA

-231 EKVRTAIDK
+231 DK
-240 IVDKIFTTLSNTIKQ
+240 IRGVVQAIVDKIFTTLANTIKG
-255 TIVQQTLNLIIC
+255 TIVQKIINQILC
-267 KFEEILDGLA
+267 EFTRILDGLV
-277 DFVSNFLNELVG
+277 DFVSNFLSELVG

-333 RVAGSIFSAIDKILA
+333 KVAGSVFSAIDKILA
-348 IESFLCL
+348 FESFLCL
-355 EPECPEITEINTNP
+355 EPKCSEVTEINLNP
-369 SDDAAFQTAKDNF
+369 SKTTPFETAKDNF
-382 ASFIEVPSSSDVE
+382 ESFIEVPSSSDVE

-420 ACNTDPFKCG
+420 ACDTDPFKCG

-460 LDNGGT
+460 LDNGGS

-495 GVVVRII
+495 GEVVRII

-507 NGYDNQP
+507 DGYDNQP
-514 TGGTEFDDVVE
+514 TGGTEFDDVVD
-525 DTDVISGIISDY
+525 DTDVVSGVISDY
-537 NICLDGFEI
+537 NICLEGFEI

-568 EVSVSMNDQGQIIE
+568 EVNVSMNDQGQIVE

-629 RIVEVPIGTDEDT
+629 RVVEVPIGTDEDT
-642 IRNLAQQRNIVR
+642 IRNLAQQQNIVR

>member
-1 MAEENYKIQYLPQ
+1 MASNIQ
-14 KRIDLMLEGG
+14 
-24 VIEERDGR
+24 
-32 FFDVFSAIEYKVEG
+32 A
-46 SEIIAVTSDGTELT
+46 
-60 QDDLNQLNN
+60 
-69 ESNVGV
+69 
-75 GGTFTADGTFIPPGF
+75 
-90 EDATTIDTTTV
+90 
-101 GIGTTGEVENLLDN
+101 
-115 INGGNGVNTLQ
+115 
-126 VLKSTLD
+126 LKSINKNVDQSQLYGNS
-133 DHPEHQQFR
+133 QQIVRSTIF
-142 FTKQYQATLL
+142 A
-152 EATDLVDTGD
+152 EALVDTGD
-162 ACGKSET
+162 PCGKSEL
-169 GKISGALRKFFKKLK
+169 GKISGALRNLFKQLKL
-184 KIRKYGK
+184 IRKYGQ
-191 MYVDEV
+191 MYVNEV
-197 LSDLSNIRSLIKDT
+197 LSDLSNIRSLIKDA
-211 SSIIAAALRTIV
+211 SSIIASALRTIV

-231 EKVRTAIDK
+231 SKIRGVIQA
-240 IVDKIFTTLSNTIKQ
+240 IVDKIFTTLANTIKG
-255 TIVQQTLNLIIC
+255 TIVQLIINQILY
-267 KFEEILDGLA
+267 KFTEILDGLV
-277 DFVSNFLNELVG
+277 DFVSNFLSELVG

-299 QQFANALINNLA
+299 QQFANSLINNLA
-311 ANIDRAMAPILDGI
+311 ANIDKALAPILDGI

-333 RVAGSIFSAIDKILA
+333 KVAGSVFSAIDKILA
-348 IESFLCL
+348 FESFLCQ
-355 EPECPEITEINTNP
+355 EPDCPKNTEINLNP
-369 SDDAAFQTAKDNF
+369 SKTTPFQTARDNF
-382 ASFIEVPSSSDVE
+382 KSFIEVPSSSDVE
-395 DSIGQWID
+395 DSIGGYID

-420 ACNTDPFKCG
+420 ACDTDPYRCG

-436 FGGGGIGAA
+436 FGGGGLAAA

-460 LDNGGT
+460 LDNGGS

-507 NGYDNQP
+507 DGYDNQP
-514 TGGTEFDDVVE
+514 TGGTEFDDVDTDT
-525 DTDVISGIISDY
+525 DTDVVSGIISDY
-537 NICLDGFEI
+537 NICLEGFEI

-562 PDIPNL
+562 PNIPNL
-568 EVSVSMNDQGQIIE
+568 EVSVSMNEQGQIIE

-629 RIVEVPIGTDEDT
+629 RVVEVPIGTDEDA

>member
-1 MAEENYKIQYLPQ
+1 MASNIQ
-14 KRIDLMLEGG
+14 
-24 VIEERDGR
+24 
-32 FFDVFSAIEYKVEG
+32 A
-46 SEIIAVTSDGTELT
+46 
-60 QDDLNQLNN
+60 
-69 ESNVGV
+69 
-75 GGTFTADGTFIPPGF
+75 
-90 EDATTIDTTTV
+90 
-101 GIGTTGEVENLLDN
+101 
-115 INGGNGVNTLQ
+115 
-126 VLKSTLD
+126 LKSIKGDKVDKTQLYGNSQ
-133 DHPEHQQFR
+133 HIVKSTIF
-142 FTKQYQATLL
+142 A
-152 EATDLVDTGD
+152 EALVDTGD
-162 ACGKSET
+162 PCGKSEL
-169 GKISGALRKFFKKLK
+169 GKISGALRNFFEQLKL
-184 KIRKYGK
+184 IRKYGQ
-191 MYVDEV
+191 MYVNEV
-197 LSDLSNIRSLIKDT
+197 LSDLSNIRSLIKDA

-231 EKVRTAIDK
+231 DK
-240 IVDKIFTTLSNTIKQ
+240 IRGVIQAIVDKIFTTLANTIKG
-255 TIVQQTLNLIIC
+255 TIVQKIINQILC
-267 KFEEILDGLA
+267 EFTRILDGLV
-277 DFVSNFLNELVG
+277 DFVSNFLSELVG

-299 QQFANALINNLA
+299 QQFANSLINNLA
-311 ANIDRAMAPILDGI
+311 ANIDKALAPILDGI
-325 GDLIGGIG
+325 GDLMGGIG
-333 RVAGSIFSAIDKILA
+333 KVAGSVFSAIDKILA
-348 IESFLCL
+348 FESFLCL
-355 EPECPEITEINTNP
+355 EPKCPEVTEINLNP
-369 SDDAAFQTAKDNF
+369 SNTTPFKTAKDNF

-395 DSIGQWID
+395 DSIGRYID
-403 GFSIF
+403 EFSIF

-420 ACNTDPFKCG
+420 ACDTDPFKCG

-460 LDNGGT
+460 LDNGGS

-495 GVVVRII
+495 GEVVRII

-507 NGYDNQP
+507 DGYDNQP
-514 TGGTEFDDVVE
+514 TGGTEFDDVVD
-525 DTDVISGIISDY
+525 DTDVVSGVISDY
-537 NICLDGFEI
+537 NICLEGFEI

-568 EVSVSMNDQGQIIE
+568 EVNVSMNDQGQIIE

-642 IRNLAQQRNIVR
+642 IRNLAQQQNIVR

>member
-1 MAEENYKIQYLPQ
+1 M
-14 KRIDLMLEGG
+14 
-24 VIEERDGR
+24 
-32 FFDVFSAIEYKVEG
+32 S
-46 SEIIAVTSDGTELT
+46 
-60 QDDLNQLNN
+60 
-69 ESNVGV
+69 
-75 GGTFTADGTFIPPGF
+75 
-90 EDATTIDTTTV
+90 TINTLKS
-101 GIGTTGEVENLLDN
+101 IKKEVERSQLY
-115 INGGNGVNTLQ
+115 GNSQQIVKSTIFADALVNT
-126 VLKSTLD
+126 
-133 DHPEHQQFR
+133 
-142 FTKQYQATLL
+142 
-152 EATDLVDTGD
+152 GD
-162 ACGKSET
+162 PCGKSEL
-169 GKISGALRKFFKKLK
+169 GKISGALRNLFKQLKL
-184 KIRKYGK
+184 IRKYGQ
-191 MYVDEV
+191 MYVNEV
-197 LSDLSNIRSLIKDT
+197 LSDLSNIRSLIKDA

-231 EKVRTAIDK
+231 DK
-240 IVDKIFTTLSNTIKQ
+240 IRGVVQAIVDKIFTTLANTIKG
-255 TIVQQTLNLIIC
+255 TIVQKIINQILC
-267 KFEEILDGLA
+267 TFTNILDGLV
-277 DFVSNFLNELVG
+277 DFVSNFLSELVG

-311 ANIDRAMAPILDGI
+311 ASIDKALAPILDGI
-325 GDLIGGIG
+325 GDLMGGIG
-333 RVAGSIFSAIDKILA
+333 KVAGSVFSAIDKILA
-348 IESFLCL
+348 FESFLCL
-355 EPECPEITEINTNP
+355 EPDCPDVNEINLNP
-369 SDDAAFQTAKDNF
+369 SKTTPFETAKDNF
-382 ASFIEVPSSSDVE
+382 ESFIEVPSSSDVE

-420 ACNTDPFKCG
+420 ACDTDPFKCG

-460 LDNGGT
+460 LDNGGS

-507 NGYDNQP
+507 DGYDNQP
-514 TGGTEFDDVVE
+514 TGGTEFDDVDTDT
-525 DTDVISGIISDY
+525 DTDVVSGIISDY

-599 INSLTGAGIE
+599 INSLTGAGLE
-609 VRPILSFNRIID
+609 VRPILSFNRIVD

-629 RIVEVPIGTDEDT
+629 RVVEVPIGTDEDT
-642 IRNLAQQRNIVR
+642 IRNLAQQQNIVR